1 MTRKRSSENDA
12 LNTRAQGAAFIA
24 WCKETKDM
32 EGFTGGMISRAQA
45 ARVLGISQVGIN
57 RLIGRGFIRAR
68 HFPKEPDVEQVPVC
82 DDDPFWHRL
91 IGKIATAGGDTK
103 EFAWYQACYVSLDDV
118 LKLWEQGNQQEVSK
132 MNWKVFLPGN
142 DHKALCEGPH
152 ASKVKSR
159 RRRNQGANQ
168 DQ

>member
-1 MTRKRSSENDA
+1 MARKSEKLGSAEVD
-12 LNTRAQGAAFIA
+12 RAQGAAFIA

-45 ARVLGISQVGIN
+45 ARILGVSQVGVN

-103 EFAWYQACYVSLDDV
+103 DFAWYQACYVSLDDV
-118 LKLWEQGNQQEVSK
+118 ITLWERGNQQEESR
-132 MNWKVFLPGN
+132 MNWKVFLPGH
-142 DHKALCEGPH
+142 DKQPLYRGRHYKKPA
-152 ASKVKSR
+152 R
-159 RRRNQGANQ
+159 
-168 DQ
+168 